1 MKKIA
6 LFGLSVLVAIMM
18 LGGMTAPAAAED
30 ESGILL
36 KIAKKAQD
44 QIKNHISD
52 DSSNQIKKLFQE
64 GSNHVDALST
74 ALSKNDSES
83 SKKNFFSAM
92 KIFKQISQLLTQ
104 NDTPKAEIASTKAA
118 TNNPTSDLLKLHR
131 YYSTLKTIAEKNN
144 MSFDSTEINNLF
156 TKAREQIIS
165 KQFGDA
171 QETIS
176 AIKLAVNDIKK
187 QLGDQS
193 SQQKSE
199 HAKRYAQQYLEQ
211 LDRLI
216 QSVKN
221 QGVPDDVIKKL
232 EDAREKLSSAS
243 TSTQIIQQV
252 REIISLKNE
261 HKLNQNNA
269 LESKIIIVERT
280 ISKLDNSDKVDPEII
295 ENAKENLQKIKLQ
308 LSDGE
313 VDNAKELLSSLI
325 DQLKQAIK
333 SSS

>member
-6 LFGLSVLVAIMM
+6 LSGLLVLIGIMM
-18 LGGMTAPAAAED
+18 LGGMATPAAAED
-30 ESGILL
+30 DSGILL

-44 QIKNHISD
+44 QIKSNIFD
-52 DSSNQIKKLFQE
+52 DSSDQIKKLFQE

-92 KIFKQISQLLTQ
+92 NIFKQISQMLTQ
-104 NDTPKAEIASTKAA
+104 NETPKTEIATTKTTA
-118 TNNPTSDLLKLHR
+118 NNPTSDLLKLYR

-144 MSFDSTEINNLF
+144 MLFDSAEINNLF
-156 TKAREQIIS
+156 TKAREQISS
-165 KQFGDA
+165 KQFGNA

-216 QSVKN
+216 QSAKN
-221 QGVPDDVIKKL
+221 QGISDDIIKKL

-243 TSTQIIQQV
+243 TSAQIIQQV

-261 HKLNQNNA
+261 YALNQNNA
-269 LESKIIIVERT
+269 LESKIIQVERT
-280 ISKLDNSDKVDPEII
+280 ISKLSNLDKVDPEII
-295 ENAKENLQKIKLQ
+295 ENAKENLQIIKLH

-313 VDNAKELLSSLI
+313 VDKAKELLSSLI
-325 DQLKQAIK
+325 DQLKQAVK